1 MAARTAKPTTL
12 PPALRPTLPT
22 RCRCQ
27 CSAPPLE
34 GPPLCRCWRRLA
46 SPCTTPEP
54 RTLHLQA
61 VQAFNKIY
69 SQECVH
75 MWTHGTLRNTLLV
88 QELNTI
94 NIAQQ
99 HESTHAT
106 DARTAQ
112 ITVVSVNSS
121 AWWRV
126 VQPDVRRIEPWV
138 HGKARACGRH
148 AQNRGSWGSLT
159 LTTIGRVGALRACAH
174 HGSAQE
180 LGILDDQEPGIR
192 DGLF

>member
-1 MAARTAKPTTL
+1 MR
-12 PPALRPTLPT
+12 
-22 RCRCQ
+22 
-27 CSAPPLE
+27 E
-34 GPPLCRCWRRLA
+34 
-46 SPCTTPEP
+46 
-54 RTLHLQA
+54 TLH
-61 VQAFNKIY
+61 
-69 SQECVH
+69 
-75 MWTHGTLRNTLLV
+75 NTLLV

-94 NIAQQ
+94 DIAQQ
-99 HESTHAT
+99 PESTHAP

-112 ITVVSVNSS
+112 FAVVSVNGS

-148 AQNRGSWGSLT
+148 AQKRGSRGSLT
-159 LTTIGRVGALRACAH
+159 LGRVGALCACTH